1 MASNLKIAQNTA
13 QTQANALVGAFT
25 NSSLVSIYSGSQP
38 ATPETALSGNTLL
51 AQIVLP
57 ASSAF
62 SSTNGVMTA
71 AAIANVTIAATGT
84 AAFFRW
90 TKADGVTVIA
100 DGSVGTSSAD
110 MILNSVSLV
119 SGAVL
124 TTSSFTFTIPS
135 S

>member
-13 QTQANALVGAFT
+13 QLQATALVGSVT
-25 NSSLVSIYSGSQP
+25 NSSQVQIYSGTQP

-51 AQIVLP
+51 ATIVLP

-71 AAIANVTIAATGT
+71 AAISNVTIVATGT

-90 TKADGVTVIA
+90 TESNGTTVIA
-100 DGSVGTSSAD
+100 DGSVGTSGAD
-110 MILNSVSLV
+110 MNLNSVALS
-119 SGAVL
+119 SGATL
-124 TTSSFTFTIPS
+124 ATSSFTFTIPS